1 MVFAGSPCGFP
12 QDDLFIPLTMLSN
25 LFIAA
30 SGGGL
35 ADTARGVAETFGFN
49 LWAFAA
55 QLFSFSVVCA
65 LLYKFAYHPI
75 LKVLEDRRLMVER
88 SIQEAASVKV
98 HVADAER
105 RASEIVTQ
113 ASSGAHKLVEEA
125 KQAAQEFQDKQIRE
139 AKAEAEAI
147 VVKAREEAK
156 RDYDRMLGEL
166 RGEVARL
173 VVETTAKVVGRV
185 LSEED
190 QRRLA
195 EEASR
200 ELAA

>member
-1 MVFAGSPCGFP
+1 LRQGGKSFFRMFNS
-12 QDDLFIPLTMLSN
+12 LFLAS
-25 LFIAA
+25 

-35 ADTARGVAETFGFN
+35 GDTARSIGEVFGFN
-49 LWAFAA
+49 AWAFGA
-55 QLFSFSVVCA
+55 QVFSFSVVC
-65 LLYKFAYHPI
+65 LILYKFAYHPI
-75 LKVLEDRRLMVER
+75 LKVLEERRQLVER
-88 SIQEAASVKV
+88 SIREAAEVKV

-105 RASEIVTQ
+105 RATEIVTQ

-125 KQAAQEFQDKQIRE
+125 KQAAQEFTERQVRDAR
-139 AKAEAEAI
+139 AEAESI
-147 VVKAREEAK
+147 VLKAREEAK

-185 LSEED
+185 LTEED

-195 EEASR
+195 EAAVN

>member
-1 MVFAGSPCGFP
+1 MIF
-12 QDDLFIPLTMLSN
+12 L
-25 LFIAA
+25 AA
-30 SGGGL
+30 TGGL
-35 ADTARGVAETFGFN
+35 AETARSIGEVFGFN
-49 LWAFAA
+49 AWAFGA
-55 QLFSFSVVCA
+55 QVFSFSVVCF

-75 LKVLEDRRLMVER
+75 LKVLEDRRLMVEH
-88 SIQEAASVKV
+88 SIREAASVKV

-113 ASSGAHKLVEEA
+113 ASSGAHKMVEEA

-147 VVKAREEAK
+147 VAKAREEAK

-166 RGEVARL
+166 RVEVARL
-173 VVETTAKVVGRV
+173 VVETTSKVVGRV
-185 LSEED
+185 LTEED

-195 EEASR
+195 EAATK